1 LKTLI
6 KDYVTRAGEKSLSSQ
21 IMKKSCWMALL
32 TVLAFTA
39 PAFAEKVT
47 FGVKAGPSFNR
58 MSGKYSY
65 YSSLPEDYY
74 TGWTIGGYARLPVRD
89 FLSLHFELCYSRK
102 GQTFSLMDM
111 LYHTTGD
118 YSIRIDYLELPI
130 LAYLELPEKHGLK
143 PCFSFGPAFDIR
155 VATGHGKTTPSA
167 SGYLEHPEYWVDKA
181 DLGLIFG
188 PGVNFRGVLLE
199 LRYNYCFAGNRF
211 EHTLKNR
218 SLAFLAG
225 YEF

>member
-1 LKTLI
+1 
-6 KDYVTRAGEKSLSSQ
+6 
-21 IMKKSCWMALL
+21 MALCTIL
-32 TVLAFTA
+32 VFAVS
-39 PAFAEKVT
+39 AFAETVT
-47 FGVKAGPSFNR
+47 FGVKAGPSLNR

-65 YSSLPEDYY
+65 YSSMSEDYY
-74 TGWTIGGYARLPVRD
+74 TGWTIGGYARLPLRD
-89 FLSLHFELCYSRK
+89 FLNLHFELCYSRK
-102 GQTFSLMDM
+102 GQIFSLINVCNQTID
-111 LYHTTGD
+111 H

-155 VATGHGKTTPSA
+155 LATGHGKTVPSS